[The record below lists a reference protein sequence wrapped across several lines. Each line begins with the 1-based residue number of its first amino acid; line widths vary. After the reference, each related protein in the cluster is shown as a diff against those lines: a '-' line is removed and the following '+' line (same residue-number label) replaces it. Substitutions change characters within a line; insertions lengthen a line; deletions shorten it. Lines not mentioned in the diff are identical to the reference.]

1 MTHLDRGTGR
11 IEREYRDVNRPTDIA
26 VDASGL
32 MLIEANQTQLSRFSL
47 EGQLVWRIPRFQGL
61 AWVIPDGAYAGGW
74 VGAQR
79 FEGREGG
86 VFRYEPDGK
95 VTRVSGLV
103 APRVTSEWNRGRLAP
118 EAIRA
123 ARPGRVYIRE
133 GQAISILGVD
143 GSLLKR
149 IEGFR
154 YKTEQ
159 RVRG

>member
-1 MTHLDRGTGR
+1 GTGR

-61 AWVIPDGAYAGGW
+61 AWVIPDGASGGGW

-86 VFRYEPDGK
+86 VFRYEADGK
-95 VTRVSGLV
+95 VSRVSGLV

-118 EAIRA
+118 DAIRA
-123 ARPGRVYIRE
+123 ARQGRVYIRE

-143 GSLLKR
+143 GTLLKR